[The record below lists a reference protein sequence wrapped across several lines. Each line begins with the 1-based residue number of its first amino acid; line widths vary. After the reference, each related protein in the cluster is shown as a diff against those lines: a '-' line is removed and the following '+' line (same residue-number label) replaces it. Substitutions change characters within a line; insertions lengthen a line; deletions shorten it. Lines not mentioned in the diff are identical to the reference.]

1 MMQENIVNVLVGAS
15 LPCTRGAVIEAVMA
29 GVIQRI
35 PSRSSTGVAVAV
47 RVADAALVITGQVCA
62 RRADFAVCPEAEAA
76 LVALDDVLAK
86 HGSDGVGRVDGVRST
101 RLREK
106 GGERQP
112 AGGRHGTEG
121 LGGVEFDVARAPR
134 VALLDESCGRAGH

>member
-1 MMQENIVNVLVGAS
+1 M
-15 LPCTRGAVIEAVMA
+15 
-29 GVIQRI
+29 
-35 PSRSSTGVAVAV
+35 AV

-62 RRADFAVCPEAEAA
+62 RRADFAVCAEAEAA
-76 LVALDDVLAK
+76 LVALDAVLAK